1 MALTREQALDC
12 CQTDDLIGIGME
24 ADALRRH
31 LHPEGVV
38 TYVIDR
44 VLPLHAPGLEAKL
57 AEAVDLGATGI
68 VLRSPAPPADASAL
82 ASLAHT
88 LTTIRQRHPS
98 LWLHGLSATTVFA
111 LATHAGIPVDEAVRR
126 LQAAGLCSLSGTDAG
141 ILATVHDATAA
152 QADAVQSQPL
162 RCSATEW
169 LAVHRTAH
177 RLGLPSTAAML
188 FGAGETLEHRIDH
201 LEAIHR
207 LQEETGG
214 FLAFL
219 PTAFQPA
226 ATGLRGFEEAT
237 AVEYLRTLAVSRLF
251 LDNIPNIEADWPTQG
266 LKVLQMALRF
276 GANDVGTTMPGTAS
290 NPEAL
295 TTPDSTTEEDLRRVI
310 RGAGFRPAQRDPA
323 YRTLFLD

>member
-1 MALTREQALDC
+1 MVLTREQALDC

-24 ADALRRH
+24 ADALRRK

-44 VLPLHAPGLEAKL
+44 PISFPSPSLQPSLEARL

-68 VLRSPAPPADASAL
+68 VLRSPAAPADPDAL
-82 ASLAHT
+82 ASITQT
-88 LTTIRQRHPS
+88 LTAIRQHCPS
-98 LWLHGLSATTVFA
+98 LWLHGLSATTVVA
-111 LATHAGIPVDEAVRR
+111 LAATAGTSVEETLRR
-126 LQAAGLCSLSGTDAG
+126 LQAAGLCSLSGADAG
-141 ILATVHDATAA
+141 ILATAA
-152 QADAVQSQPL
+152 HTDAVHSQPP
-162 RCSATEW
+162 RCSTADW

-177 RLGLPSTAAML
+177 RLGLPSTTVML
-188 FGAGETLEHRIDH
+188 FGAGETLEHRVDH

-226 ATGLRGFEEAT
+226 AAGVRGFEEAT

-251 LDNIPNIEADWPTQG
+251 LDNVPNIEADWPTQG
-266 LKVLQMALRF
+266 LKVLQMAIRF
-276 GANDVGTTMPGTAS
+276 GANDVGSTMPGTATS
-290 NPEAL
+290 PEAL
-295 TTPDSTTEEDLRRVI
+295 TTPDGTTEEDLRRVI
-310 RGAGFRPAQRDPA
+310 RGAGFRPAHRDPA